1 MVEEKYKH
9 QHRLFSFE
17 QSLALLKKERRAYY
31 KKLKPIKCPILDGEL
46 VYFTAQ
52 GFDHLINESNSKQG
66 DSKARDPHEQ
76 YLKLMHL
83 GYAPEIIKNCE
94 RISQVR
100 PVRKYVKGRW
110 KNGKLYELACDVEV
124 GKVAVIIE
132 KLGEGNYKFLSV
144 KPLYR
149 RANYE
154 RKKQNRRTKKRPEGR
169 S

>member
-9 QHRLFSFE
+9 QHRLFCFE

-66 DSKARDPHEQ
+66 DSKARDPHD
-76 YLKLMHL
+76 LFFFLL
-83 GYAPEIIKNCE
+83 LFGFVPEIIKNCE

-100 PVRKYVKGRW
+100 
-110 KNGKLYELACDVEV
+110 LSL
-124 GKVAVIIE
+124 
-132 KLGEGNYKFLSV
+132 FL
-144 KPLYR
+144 
-149 RANYE
+149 
-154 RKKQNRRTKKRPEGR
+154 
-169 S
+169 